1 MIRISNFELFFFLL
15 IFDILPSTISIL
27 QNEDRVPNAPQNVR
41 VKTQSTS
48 ATLWWDAPPD
58 PTVLIRGYTVEYGE
72 GSISQRILIE
82 GPDSTSFT
90 VTRLAPNTNY
100 VFAVSAY
107 NEAEGED
114 GTKVM
119 VAAKTRP
126 AEGLQ
131 TEKLW
136 PPTSV
141 RARIEEKSLGGSAI
155 VSWDDPNP
163 ENAADNSIDATQ
175 RQYVINYGIYE
186 SDTQQKV
193 RSNAKAVRLTG
204 LIPGKE
210 YEVAVKVVA
219 GDGSESPWSIRDL
232 FLVPETKKVSK
243 FDWFCRLNDTEMC
256 SIVSSPHWKL
266 CTAKHDTYTQRDA
279 GACPR
284 VQYPSSP
291 AHLTTPPISLPDAQ
305 HLCFYFRFALLNF
318 HPGQMKVEI
327 HPDGDTS
334 NRQIVWKTRMANV
347 RTHVVQNVYIPFSQ
361 QIRPFKVSVSLKWD
375 GQPMPRVIVHE
386 MDALSGGCSERSTG
400 LLYFCVL
407 SLIRVTQAQPPTFF
421 ALNSLPGDTETEV
434 DLLAPVK
441 ASLNADARVFRA
453 KGIESLPAIGLQRGV
468 EIAVPYRLYLPRN
481 FFKQFSLLATIKPM
495 DKRGGYLFAAV
506 NAYDSAVDIGL
517 LIEPA
522 GTKQTNISLI
532 VRSVAIVSFLV
543 EDFSQ
548 QWTQFA
554 LEVIDQ
560 TVTFYFK
567 CRRFASRQ
575 VTSLPDFS
583 FDEAEK
589 LYIASAGPII
599 DNGFEMRRLLALF
612 VVLLLIFVFVH
623 GGSEE
628 LDNEDFPLLSSE
640 QQASSPEERKEFSTS
655 PEDSSIPGTVFHV
668 HIPLADARVRQARA
682 SSEEREIVTEN
693 VMLPVEIV
701 EVIDDGTGFEDDGKN
716 VEGSGT
722 PEGLKKDQ
730 ESSELQKISE
740 LPPTPAPPP
749 PYPTPHL
756 AAPQDLRSY
765 EQQAATTPFQGVP
778 SPQGQ
783 CTQVC
788 RGETGPQ
795 GPPGKDGIPGSHGA
809 PGHQGERGSDGSP
822 GVHGSR
828 GEQGPQGP
836 PGMPGL
842 AGPPGPPG
850 TGSVTGSGGVAQP
863 GPPGPPG
870 LPGAPGRDGAAG
882 VEGQRGP
889 HGPPGPKGDDG
900 VSMESLTDGDIER
913 IARRVAAIQKESQE
927 PMRGDLPEYNPRVHS
942 YTTKGEKG
950 ERGAP
955 GAPGAPAY
963 GAITTGTAVNVHA
976 TTVELFASARATSV
990 GQLAFATSSQQLFIR
1005 VTNGWKEIQL
1015 THFHPFLETRQST
1028 QNSRQNDASQ
1038 PARPVVSPWHP
1049 RANLEEPQKDSGPHN
1064 KDRVIHMIALSQP
1077 FAGNIHGLRGADLQ
1091 CYREARASGYTTTFR
1106 AMLSSNVQDLV
1117 KIVHSVDHDTPVV
1130 NIAGHHLFASWR
1142 SFVNGAKINQHARL
1156 FSFDR
1161 HDVLNDSR
1169 WPDKRVWHGSKE
1181 GGIRADQYCDGW
1193 RRSDASITSLA
1204 GQIYSN
1210 TTIFQSSGPSTC
1222 ENKLVILC
1230 VENMSKYHSDRILR
1244 LNRITTDFKI

>member
-1 MIRISNFELFFFLL
+1 M
-15 IFDILPSTISIL
+15 
-27 QNEDRVPNAPQNVR
+27 
-41 VKTQSTS
+41 
-48 ATLWWDAPPD
+48 
-58 PTVLIRGYTVEYGE
+58 
-72 GSISQRILIE
+72 
-82 GPDSTSFT
+82 
-90 VTRLAPNTNY
+90 
-100 VFAVSAY
+100 
-107 NEAEGED
+107 
-114 GTKVM
+114 
-119 VAAKTRP
+119 
-126 AEGLQ
+126 
-131 TEKLW
+131 
-136 PPTSV
+136 
-141 RARIEEKSLGGSAI
+141 
-155 VSWDDPNP
+155 
-163 ENAADNSIDATQ
+163 
-175 RQYVINYGIYE
+175 
-186 SDTQQKV
+186 
-193 RSNAKAVRLTG
+193 
-204 LIPGKE
+204 
-210 YEVAVKVVA
+210 
-219 GDGSESPWSIRDL
+219 
-232 FLVPETKKVSK
+232 
-243 FDWFCRLNDTEMC
+243 
-256 SIVSSPHWKL
+256 
-266 CTAKHDTYTQRDA
+266 
-279 GACPR
+279 
-284 VQYPSSP
+284 
-291 AHLTTPPISLPDAQ
+291 
-305 HLCFYFRFALLNF
+305 
-318 HPGQMKVEI
+318 
-327 HPDGDTS
+327 
-334 NRQIVWKTRMANV
+334 
-347 RTHVVQNVYIPFSQ
+347 
-361 QIRPFKVSVSLKWD
+361 
-375 GQPMPRVIVHE
+375 
-386 MDALSGGCSERSTG
+386 
-400 LLYFCVL
+400 LLYDEEEEEGNDGV
-407 SLIRVTQAQPPTFF
+407 
-421 ALNSLPGDTETEV
+421 DTETEV

-599 DNGFEMRRLLALF
+599 DNGFEGMRCMGSNFYNFLKIMMSSLSFYYPLFLLLFFAKASEKSLLQMRRLLALF
-612 VVLLLIFVFVH
+612 VVLLLIFVPVH

-722 PEGLKKDQ
+722 PEEFKKAQ

-756 AAPQDLRSY
+756 APPQDLRSY

-778 SPQGQ
+778 APQGQ

-889 HGPPGPKGDDG
+889 HGPPGPKGNDG

-1049 RANLEEPQKDSGPHN
+1049 RANLEEPQRDSGPHN

-1142 SFVNGAKINQHARL
+1142 SFVNGAKMNQHARL

-1193 RRSDASITSLA
+1193 RRSDASMTSLA

-1222 ENKLVILC
+1222 ENKLVVLC

>member
-1 MIRISNFELFFFLL
+1 MF
-15 IFDILPSTISIL
+15 
-27 QNEDRVPNAPQNVR
+27 VR
-41 VKTQSTS
+41 Q
-48 ATLWWDAPPD
+48 DF
-58 PTVLIRGYTVEYGE
+58 G
-72 GSISQRILIE
+72 
-82 GPDSTSFT
+82 
-90 VTRLAPNTNY
+90 
-100 VFAVSAY
+100 
-107 NEAEGED
+107 
-114 GTKVM
+114 
-119 VAAKTRP
+119 
-126 AEGLQ
+126 
-131 TEKLW
+131 
-136 PPTSV
+136 
-141 RARIEEKSLGGSAI
+141 
-155 VSWDDPNP
+155 
-163 ENAADNSIDATQ
+163 
-175 RQYVINYGIYE
+175 
-186 SDTQQKV
+186 
-193 RSNAKAVRLTG
+193 
-204 LIPGKE
+204 
-210 YEVAVKVVA
+210 
-219 GDGSESPWSIRDL
+219 
-232 FLVPETKKVSK
+232 
-243 FDWFCRLNDTEMC
+243 
-256 SIVSSPHWKL
+256 
-266 CTAKHDTYTQRDA
+266 
-279 GACPR
+279 
-284 VQYPSSP
+284 
-291 AHLTTPPISLPDAQ
+291 
-305 HLCFYFRFALLNF
+305 
-318 HPGQMKVEI
+318 
-327 HPDGDTS
+327 
-334 NRQIVWKTRMANV
+334 
-347 RTHVVQNVYIPFSQ
+347 
-361 QIRPFKVSVSLKWD
+361 
-375 GQPMPRVIVHE
+375 
-386 MDALSGGCSERSTG
+386 G

-599 DNGFEMRRLLALF
+599 DNGFEGA
-612 VVLLLIFVFVH
+612 IQ
-623 GGSEE
+623 E
-628 LDNEDFPLLSSE
+628 LKL
-640 QQASSPEERKEFSTS
+640 
-655 PEDSSIPGTVFHV
+655 
-668 HIPLADARVRQARA
+668 
-682 SSEEREIVTEN
+682 
-693 VMLPVEIV
+693 
-701 EVIDDGTGFEDDGKN
+701 IDDASQGSRQCDEQWN

-765 EQQAATTPFQGVP
+765 EQQAATTPFQGTP

-963 GAITTGTAVNVHA
+963 GAITTGTSVNVHA

>member
-1 MIRISNFELFFFLL
+1 MF
-15 IFDILPSTISIL
+15 
-27 QNEDRVPNAPQNVR
+27 VR
-41 VKTQSTS
+41 Q
-48 ATLWWDAPPD
+48 DF
-58 PTVLIRGYTVEYGE
+58 G
-72 GSISQRILIE
+72 
-82 GPDSTSFT
+82 
-90 VTRLAPNTNY
+90 
-100 VFAVSAY
+100 
-107 NEAEGED
+107 
-114 GTKVM
+114 
-119 VAAKTRP
+119 
-126 AEGLQ
+126 
-131 TEKLW
+131 
-136 PPTSV
+136 
-141 RARIEEKSLGGSAI
+141 
-155 VSWDDPNP
+155 
-163 ENAADNSIDATQ
+163 
-175 RQYVINYGIYE
+175 
-186 SDTQQKV
+186 
-193 RSNAKAVRLTG
+193 
-204 LIPGKE
+204 
-210 YEVAVKVVA
+210 
-219 GDGSESPWSIRDL
+219 
-232 FLVPETKKVSK
+232 
-243 FDWFCRLNDTEMC
+243 
-256 SIVSSPHWKL
+256 
-266 CTAKHDTYTQRDA
+266 
-279 GACPR
+279 
-284 VQYPSSP
+284 
-291 AHLTTPPISLPDAQ
+291 
-305 HLCFYFRFALLNF
+305 
-318 HPGQMKVEI
+318 
-327 HPDGDTS
+327 
-334 NRQIVWKTRMANV
+334 
-347 RTHVVQNVYIPFSQ
+347 
-361 QIRPFKVSVSLKWD
+361 
-375 GQPMPRVIVHE
+375 
-386 MDALSGGCSERSTG
+386 G

-599 DNGFEMRRLLALF
+599 DNGFEGA
-612 VVLLLIFVFVH
+612 IQ
-623 GGSEE
+623 E
-628 LDNEDFPLLSSE
+628 LKL
-640 QQASSPEERKEFSTS
+640 
-655 PEDSSIPGTVFHV
+655 
-668 HIPLADARVRQARA
+668 
-682 SSEEREIVTEN
+682 
-693 VMLPVEIV
+693 
-701 EVIDDGTGFEDDGKN
+701 IDDASQGSRQCDEQWN

>member
-1 MIRISNFELFFFLL
+1 MIETGSQYLLFLL
-15 IFDILPSTISIL
+15 FICSLFNSGSTAL
-27 QNEDRVPNAPQNVR
+27 QHEDRVPNAPQNVR
-41 VKTQSTS
+41 IKTQSTS

-90 VTRLAPNTNY
+90 VTRLSPNTNY

-126 AEGLQ
+126 SEGSQ

-141 RARIEEKSLGGSAI
+141 RARIDEKSAAGSAF

-163 ENAADNSIDATQ
+163 ESSSENSIDSTQ
-175 RQYVINYGIYE
+175 KQYVINYGIYE

-219 GDGSESPWSIRDL
+219 GDGRESPWSIRDL
-232 FLVPETKKVSK
+232 FLVPETKTVSK

-256 SIVSSPHWKL
+256 SIHSSPHWKL
-266 CTAKHDTYTQRDA
+266 CSEKHDTYTQRDA

-291 AHLTTPPISLPDAQ
+291 AHLTTPAINLPDAQ
-305 HLCFYFRFALLNF
+305 RLCLYFRFALLNF

-327 HPDGDTS
+327 FRDGDMA
-334 NRQIVWKTRMANV
+334 NKQIVWKTRMAN
-347 RTHVVQNVYIPFSQ
+347 
-361 QIRPFKVSVSLKWD
+361 VSVSLKWD

-386 MDALSGGCSERSTG
+386 MDVLSGGCSERSTD
-400 LLYFCVL
+400 
-407 SLIRVTQAQPPTFF
+407 S
-421 ALNSLPGDTETEV
+421 ETEV

-554 LEVIDQ
+554 LEVVDQ

-599 DNGFEMRRLLALF
+599 DNGFEGA
-612 VVLLLIFVFVH
+612 IQ
-623 GGSEE
+623 E
-628 LDNEDFPLLSSE
+628 LKL
-640 QQASSPEERKEFSTS
+640 
-655 PEDSSIPGTVFHV
+655 
-668 HIPLADARVRQARA
+668 
-682 SSEEREIVTEN
+682 
-693 VMLPVEIV
+693 
-701 EVIDDGTGFEDDGKN
+701 IDDATQGSRQCDEQWGA
-716 VEGSGT
+716 EGSGT
-722 PEGLKKDQ
+722 PEEFKKTQ
-730 ESSELQKISE
+730 ESSELQKISDF
-740 LPPTPAPPP
+740 PPTPAPPP
-749 PYPTPHL
+749 PYPTPQL
-756 AAPQDLRSY
+756 APHDLRSY
-765 EQQAATTPFQGVP
+765 EQQAATTPFQGAPP
-778 SPQGQ
+778 SNQ

-788 RGETGPQ
+788 RGEPGPQ
-795 GPPGKDGIPGSHGA
+795 GPSGNDGIPGSHGA
-809 PGHQGERGSDGSP
+809 PGHQGERGADGAP
-822 GVHGSR
+822 GLHGSR
-828 GEQGPQGP
+828 GDQGLPGP

-850 TGSVTGSGGVAQP
+850 SGTGHGSGAD
-863 GPPGPPG
+863 GPQGPPG
-870 LPGAPGRDGAAG
+870 LPGAPGRDGTSG

-889 HGPPGPKGDDG
+889 QGPPGPKGDDG
-900 VSMESLTDGDIER
+900 VSMESLTDDDIER
-913 IARRVAAIQKESQE
+913 IARRVASIQKESNE
-927 PMRGDLPEYNPRVHS
+927 PMRGDLPEYNSKVHS
-942 YTTKGEKG
+942 FTTKGEKG

-955 GAPGAPAY
+955 GAPGAPAPPAY
-963 GAITTGTAVNVHA
+963 GTLTTGTAVNVHA
-976 TTVELFASARATSV
+976 TTVELFASARSTSV

-1015 THFHPFLETRQST
+1015 THFHPFVETRHST
-1028 QNSRQNDASQ
+1028 QNSRQNDASH
-1038 PARPVVSPWHP
+1038 AGRSRTGSAAAPWYP
-1049 RANLEEPQKDSGPHN
+1049 KANLDEPQRDAGVHN

-1077 FAGNIHGLRGADLQ
+1077 FSGNLHGLRGADLQ
-1091 CYREARASGYTTTFR
+1091 CYREARAAGYTTTFR

-1117 KIVHSVDHDTPVV
+1117 RIVHSVDFDTTVV
-1130 NIAGHHLFASWR
+1130 NVAGHHLFPSWR
-1142 SFVNGAKINQHARL
+1142 SFVNGAQMNPHAKL

-1169 WPDKRVWHGSKE
+1169 WPDKRVWHGSKD
-1181 GGIRADQYCDGW
+1181 GGIRAEQYCDGW
-1193 RRSDASITSLA
+1193 RRADSSLTSLA
-1204 GQIYSN
+1204 GHISSN
-1210 TTIFQSSGPSTC
+1210 TSIFQSSGSEKC
-1222 ENKLVILC
+1222 ENKLVVLC
-1230 VENMSKYHSDRILR
+1230 VENMSKYHGDRILR
-1244 LNRITTDFKI
+1244 LHRITSDFKK